1 VFDFYTDKKEVDLA
15 NDDVLEMISV
25 TNHIRICLC
34 YTSNEATERNG
45 LE

>member
-15 NDDVLEMISV
+15 DDDVLEMISV
-25 TNHIRICLC
+25 TSHIRICLC
-34 YTSNEATERNG
+34 YSSNEATERND